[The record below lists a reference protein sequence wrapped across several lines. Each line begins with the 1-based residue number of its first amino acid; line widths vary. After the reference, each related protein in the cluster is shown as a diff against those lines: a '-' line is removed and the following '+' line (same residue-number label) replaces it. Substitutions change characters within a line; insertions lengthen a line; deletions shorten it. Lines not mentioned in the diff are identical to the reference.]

1 LRGVVNVGNL
11 FSDLFQTEA
20 EIFDMAVGD
29 LKKEEGLHALRETIE
44 QDISLNVVEIEFRHG

>member
-1 LRGVVNVGNL
+1 
-11 FSDLFQTEA
+11 
-20 EIFDMAVGD
+20 MAVGD